1 MPRSAFIVRVART
14 ATGKRK
20 GALSGY
26 HPAVLGAKVVDAL
39 VERVGTQFDPALVDD
54 VIFGCVSQVG
64 TQSANLGRNVVLSS
78 NLPISVPGTTVDRQ
92 CGSSQQAI
100 HFAAQ
105 AVMSGTQDIV
115 IAGGVESMSTLPIGA
130 NIGKGELGQPNSP
143 VVQDKF
149 GPSGFYSQFTGA
161 EIVASKYGIDR
172 AQMDD
177 FAAASHAKASAAQA
191 EGRFES
197 EVVVVQGRDKEGAAF
212 EHRHDEGIRPGTTVD
227 KLATLDTLVS
237 LGVCPPPADCPD
249 GRVTAGNASQVSDG
263 SAAVLIC
270 NEEGLKKLGPG
281 VEPLAVVHT
290 LALAGDDPIT
300 MLDAP
305 IPATRKAL
313 ERAGLRIEDIDL
325 YEVNEAFACVPLA
338 WQKALGADLEKLN
351 VNGGACALGHPLGG
365 TGAKLMSTLVSEMVR
380 RQSRYGLQ
388 AICEGGGTANAMIVE
403 RC

>member
-1 MPRSAFIVRVART
+1 MPRTAFIVRVART
-14 ATGKRK
+14 ATGKNK
-20 GALSGY
+20 GALSHH
-26 HPAVLGAKVVDAL
+26 HPAVLGAMVVDGL
-39 VERVGTQFDPALVDD
+39 VDRVGNFDPALVDD
-54 VIFGCVSQVG
+54 VIWGCVSQVG

-78 NLPISVPGTTVDRQ
+78 KLPISVPGTTVDRQ

-115 IAGGVESMSTLPIGA
+115 IAGGCESMTTLPIGA
-130 NIGKGELGQPNSP
+130 NIGKGMGQPNSA

-149 GPSGFYSQFTGA
+149 GKAGFYSQFTGA
-161 EIVASKYGIDR
+161 ELVASKYGIDR
-172 AQMDD
+172 AAMDE
-177 FAAASHAKASAAQA
+177 FAAASHAKATVARE
-191 EGRFES
+191 EGRFDGEIVIV
-197 EVVVVQGRDKEGAAF
+197 EGRNKEGAAI
-212 EHRHDEGIRPGTTVD
+212 EHGHDEGVRTGTTVE
-227 KLATLDTLVS
+227 KLGALDTLVK
-237 LGVCPPPADCPD
+237 LGVCPPPADCPG
-249 GRVTAGNASQVSDG
+249 GRITAGNASQVSDG
-263 SAAVLIC
+263 SAAILIC
-270 NEEGLKKLGPG
+270 NEEGLKKLGHH
-281 VEPLAVVHT
+281 VEPLAMVHT

-305 IPATRKAL
+305 IPASRKAL
-313 ERAGLRIEDIDL
+313 ARAGLTIADIDL

-365 TGAKLMSTLVSEMVR
+365 TGAKLMTTLVSEMVR
-380 RQSRYGLQ
+380 RQARFGLQ